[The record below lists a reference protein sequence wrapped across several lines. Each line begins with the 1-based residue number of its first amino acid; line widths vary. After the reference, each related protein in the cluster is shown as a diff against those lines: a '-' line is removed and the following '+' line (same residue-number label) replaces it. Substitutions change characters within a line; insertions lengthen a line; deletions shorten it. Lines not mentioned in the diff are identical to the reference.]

1 MKKAIVYYNYN
12 NKEVLHDYLT
22 IVSESL
28 ESLGYNTEFSVKL
41 QEKDK
46 DALIVFPV
54 AYDALKYYLR
64 GYRNFILWQQGAVA
78 DESYMRNSSRL
89 RYHILNIIDVYMM
102 KKAKCILYVS
112 EEMRRVYEQRGHSS
126 FKDKAY
132 IMPCFNEE
140 YDENMYSLK
149 DFTKKIFTYVGSLAE
164 WQCFEQTV
172 DLYKEIEDQIKDCT
186 LKVLTFDVDRA
197 KRIIENKGVKNYSVK
212 SVPKEQV
219 RHELI
224 SATYG
229 FIIREDNVVNRVATP
244 TKLSSYISAGVIPI
258 YSSCIRDFDTLSA
271 KYKYLKSV
279 SDLSSIC
286 VSDIVEYVKRPIV
299 KEDVKQEFKKI
310 FETYYNKAK
319 HN

>member
-1 MKKAIVYYNYN
+1 MLNYSQYANFCTEVYT
-12 NKEVLHDYLT
+12 VLNGR
-22 IVSESL
+22 I
-28 ESLGYNTEFSVKL
+28 NTV
-41 QEKDK
+41 
-46 DALIVFPV
+46 IP
-54 AYDALKYYLR
+54 
-64 GYRNFILWQQGAVA
+64 
-78 DESYMRNSSRL
+78 SY
-89 RYHILNIIDVYMM
+89 
-102 KKAKCILYVS
+102 
-112 EEMRRVYEQRGHSS
+112 E
-126 FKDKAY
+126 
-132 IMPCFNEE
+132 
-140 YDENMYSLK
+140 
-149 DFTKKIFTYVGSLAE
+149 
-164 WQCFEQTV
+164 
-172 DLYKEIEDQIKDCT
+172 
-186 LKVLTFDVDRA
+186 LTFDVDRA

-319 HN
+319 HKENLCSLLTKLIPS